1 MSRSEKEKDPSD
13 DIDGILSDVDRLLSD
28 APPSGQAAEP
38 AKAPA
43 SKPAPAKPP
52 VPVSIDWATKAPE
65 DVPADRVRHVGI
77 SYCPESA
84 GKVAAFVKFM
94 QSLAQK
100 SSQNPIFPIPSF
112 VDLADIEDFPPGL
125 RRAREMNVD
134 ALIVIVPTAAE
145 RRDFAYVLPESHP
158 VSRVF
163 TLDELERRMLVVDLI
178 VDMMM
183 VQK

>member
-1 MSRSEKEKDPSD
+1 MSRSEQEKDPSD
-13 DIDGILSDVDRLLSD
+13 GIDGILSDVDRLLSP
-28 APPSGQAAEP
+28 AAGKPAEP

-43 SKPAPAKPP
+43 PKPEPSKPAAP
-52 VPVSIDWATKAPE
+52 VAVDWATKAPE
-65 DVPADRVRHVGI
+65 GVAPDRVRLVGI

-100 SSQNPIFPIPSF
+100 SSQNPVFPIPAF
-112 VDLADIEDFPPGL
+112 VDPPDPEDFPPGL

-134 ALIVIVPTAAE
+134 ALIVIVPTASE
-145 RRDFAYVLPESHP
+145 RRDFAYVLPEAHP
-158 VSRVF
+158 LSRVF